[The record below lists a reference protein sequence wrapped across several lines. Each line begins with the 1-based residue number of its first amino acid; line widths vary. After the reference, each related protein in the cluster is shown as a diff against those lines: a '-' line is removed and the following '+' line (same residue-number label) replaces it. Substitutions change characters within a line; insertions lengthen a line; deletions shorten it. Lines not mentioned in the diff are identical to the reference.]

1 MPFKLP
7 DREELRRVAAEL
19 GRPLDTAAA
28 EALLE
33 FMQPFQQGF
42 QYLEQEPPDL
52 PTVRYPKRSYHFPE
66 PDENPLGAWYVKTEI
81 PGAASGPLHGKRVA
95 VKDNMFVA
103 DTPMMYGA
111 AFLEGLRP
119 EFDSS
124 VVTRMLDAGAT
135 IAGKTVCEYLCMH
148 GGSTTASTGFVRN
161 PHNPEYSAGGSS
173 SGSAALV
180 VAGEIDMA
188 LGTDQAGSVRIPA
201 SWSGA
206 VGMKATH
213 GLVPYTGIAGLE
225 ATMDHVG
232 PITTTVA
239 DNALLLEVL
248 AGGDD
253 LDNAGRQPIVPSYT
267 RCLDEPVTGMKIGVL
282 REGFEHPHAS
292 SVVNECVRA
301 AAARFTEL
309 GAEVSEISIPMHFP
323 GIAIWSGLIME
334 PAWHALQTGG
344 VQFNADA
351 VYSPAFVD
359 AMQDWQ
365 SRAEHV
371 PVNLLMVM
379 LFGRYMERFGGQYY
393 ARARNL
399 LPRLRRAYD
408 QALETCDLLL
418 LPTTITQASQLPAS
432 PEELTDEH
440 IVTDLFAT
448 SVNTCQF
455 DATGHPALSMPCGM
469 PGGLPVGMM
478 LVAKPFDEPA
488 IYRAAFAF
496 EGKWVSDTIFGE

>member
-1 MPFKLP
+1 MSFKLP
-7 DREELRRVAAEL
+7 DRQELQRLAAEL
-19 GRPLDTAAA
+19 GRPLEEARA

-33 FMQPFQQGF
+33 YMQPFELGF
-42 QYLEQEPPDL
+42 QYLEQDVADL
-52 PTVRYPKRSYHFPE
+52 PPVRYPSRTFHFPE

-81 PGAASGPLHGKRVA
+81 AGAASGPLHGKRIA

-103 DTPMMYGA
+103 DTPMMYGTE
-111 AFLEGLRP
+111 FLEGLQP
-119 EFDSS
+119 EFDAS
-124 VVTRMLDAGAT
+124 VVTRVLDAGAT

-148 GGSTTASTGFVRN
+148 GGSTTSSTGFVRN

-213 GLVPYTGIAGLE
+213 GLVPFTGVAGLE

-232 PITTTVA
+232 PITRNVA

-248 AGGDD
+248 AGTDG
-253 LDNAGRQPIVPSYT
+253 LDSRQRQLIVQPYSES
-267 RCLDEPVTGMKIGVL
+267 LGKPVTDMRIGVI
-282 REGFEHPHAS
+282 REGFEHPHS
-292 SVVNECVRA
+292 SNVVNESVRA
-301 AAARFTEL
+301 AAARFAEL
-309 GAEVSEISIPMHFP
+309 GADVSEISIPMHFP
-323 GIAIWSGLIME
+323 GIGIWSGLLME
-334 PAWHALQTGG
+334 PVWHSLQTGG
-344 VQFNADA
+344 VQFNADT

-365 SRAEHV
+365 SRAKQV

-379 LFGRYMERFGGQYY
+379 LFGQYMQRFGGQYY

-408 QALETCDLLL
+408 QALKTCDLLL
-418 LPTTITQASQLPAS
+418 LPTTITQASRLPAS

-440 IVTDLFAT
+440 IITDLFGT
-448 SVNTCQF
+448 SGNTCQF
-455 DATGHPALSMPCGM
+455 DATGHPALSIPCGM

-478 LVAKPFDEPA
+478 LVAKPFDEPT

-496 EGKWVSDTIFGE
+496 EQEG

>member
-1 MPFKLP
+1 MSFKLP

-19 GRPLDTAAA
+19 GQSLDASAAD
-28 EALLE
+28 ALLE

-42 QYLEQEPPDL
+42 AYLEQETADL
-52 PTVRYPKRSYHFPE
+52 PPVSYPSRTFQFPE
-66 PDENPLGAWYVKTEI
+66 PGENPLGAWYVKTEI
-81 PGAASGPLHGKRVA
+81 AGAASGPLHGKRVA

-103 DTPMMYGA
+103 DVPMMCGA

-119 EFDSS
+119 EFDAS
-124 VVTRMLDAGAT
+124 VVTRVLDAGGT
-135 IAGKTVCEYLCMH
+135 IAGKTVCEYLCLH

-161 PHNPEYSAGGSS
+161 PHNPDYSAGGSS

-188 LGTDQAGSVRIPA
+188 LGTDQAGSVRIPC

-213 GLVPYTGIAGLE
+213 GLVPFTGIAGLE

-232 PITTTVA
+232 PITATVA
-239 DNALLLEVL
+239 DNAQLLEIL
-248 AGGDD
+248 AGSDG
-253 LDNAGRQPIVPSYT
+253 LDSRQRQPRVQPYT
-267 RCLDEPVTGMKIGVL
+267 QYLDEPVTGMKIGVL
-282 REGFEHPHAS
+282 REGFEHPHS
-292 SVVNECVRA
+292 SHIVNECVRA
-301 AAARFTEL
+301 AAARFTGL
-309 GAEVSEISIPMHFP
+309 GAEVSEISVPMHFP
-323 GIAIWSGLIME
+323 GIAIWSGLLLE
-334 PAWHALQTGG
+334 PVWHALKTGG
-344 VQFNADA
+344 VQFNVDA
-351 VYSPAFVD
+351 VHSPAFVD

-365 SRAEHV
+365 SRAERV
-371 PVNLLMVM
+371 PVNVLMVM

-399 LPRLRRAYD
+399 LPRLRHAYD
-408 QALETCDLLL
+408 QALESCDLLL
-418 LPTTITQASQLPAS
+418 LPTTITQASRLPPS
-432 PEELTDEH
+432 PEALTDEH
-440 IVTDLFAT
+440 IITDLFAT
-448 SVNTCQF
+448 SGNTCQF

-488 IYRAAFAF
+488 IYRAASAF
-496 EGKWVSDTIFGE
+496 EQAGGAG

>member
-7 DREELRRVAAEL
+7 DRQELQRLAAEL
-19 GRPLDTAAA
+19 GRPLGAARA
-28 EALLE
+28 DALLE
-33 FMQPFQQGF
+33 YMQPFEMGF
-42 QYLEQEPPDL
+42 QYLDQEAVEL
-52 PTVRYPKRSYHFPE
+52 PSVRYPSRTFHFPA

-81 PGAASGPLHGKRVA
+81 AGAASGPLHGKRIA

-103 DTPMMYGA
+103 DTPMMYGTE
-111 AFLEGLRP
+111 FLEGLVP
-119 EFDSS
+119 EFDAS
-124 VVTRMLDAGAT
+124 VVTRVLDAGAT
-135 IAGKTVCEYLCMH
+135 IVGKTVCEYLCMH
-148 GGSTTASTGFVRN
+148 GGSTTSSTGFVHN
-161 PHNPEYSAGGSS
+161 PHNPDYSAGGSS

-213 GLVPYTGIAGLE
+213 GLVPFTGVAGLE

-232 PITTTVA
+232 PITANVA

-248 AGGDD
+248 AGTDG
-253 LDNAGRQPIVPSYT
+253 LDSRQRQLSVQPYGES
-267 RCLDEPVTGMKIGVL
+267 LGKPVTGMRIGVV
-282 REGFEHPHAS
+282 REGFEHPHS
-292 SVVNECVRA
+292 SSTVNECVRT
-301 AAARFTEL
+301 AAARFKEL
-309 GAEVSEISIPMHFP
+309 GADISEISIPMHFP
-323 GIAIWSGLIME
+323 GIAIWSGLLME
-334 PAWHALQTGG
+334 PVWHSLQTGG
-344 VQFNADA
+344 AQFNADGL
-351 VYSPAFVD
+351 YSPAFVD

-365 SRAEHV
+365 SRVEQV

-379 LFGRYMERFGGQYY
+379 LFGQYMQRFGGQYY

-399 LPRLRRAYD
+399 LPRLRQAYD
-408 QALETCDLLL
+408 QAFETCDLLL
-418 LPTTITQASQLPAS
+418 LPTTITQASRLPAT

-440 IVTDLFAT
+440 IITDLFGT
-448 SVNTCQF
+448 SGNTCQF

-488 IYRAAFAF
+488 IYRAASAF
-496 EGKWVSDTIFGE
+496 EQAG